1 MCERI
6 EFYRPQHFRAFEFV
20 PPEVYN
26 HLGARSLTFVMDVRT
41 LMTADKLREFFGVP
55 IIIND
60 WFWKQQQGIPKRDWL
75 TQRGYRPPKSKTGAK
90 YSQHRFGRALDC
102 TLVGISA
109 TEARDIVVNHPAQ
122 FPYITRVED
131 AVNWLHIDCANV
143 FHHGI
148 QLFQP

>member
-6 EFYRPQHFRAFEFV
+6 EYYKPKHFCAYEFV
-20 PPEVYN
+20 PPEVYEA
-26 HLGARSLTFVMDVRT
+26 LRARSLSYVMDVRT
-41 LMTADKLREFFGVP
+41 LITADQLRTFFGVP
-55 IIIND
+55 VIIND
-60 WFWKQQQGIPKRDWL
+60 WYWKLQQGVKRSDWL

-90 YSQHRFGRALDC
+90 YSQHRYGRAIDC

-109 TEARDIVVNHPAQ
+109 TEARDVVVNHPSQ

-131 AVNWLHIDCANV
+131 AVNWLHVDCANI

-148 QLFQP
+148 KLFQP